1 LYKTINLLLQC
12 VKLKLMRGES
22 REGFLRL
29 IIVALL
35 LGLQMLSLSCY
46 AATFRVAAG
55 STDITPAEGAYLAG
69 YGPDRKSTGTADA
82 IFIKAALVETG
93 PDLLVLLTID
103 CIGLTRPDILAIE
116 ARIVQLL
123 PNAKVVVSST
133 HTHAGPDVVGIW
145 GPAMWRSGRDEEYIT
160 QLIDRAVTLVATT
173 ATQLQPATSRV
184 ASADLPLAWVENVS
198 EPELLDRRLSV
209 IQFVDD
215 EGISLLTLVNYAC
228 HPTVLGPDNTQVS
241 ADYVAGFYQKLTN
254 EIGGENLFF
263 QGAIGGWVQPLQ
275 GDRSHE
281 LALAHGESLAVAV
294 IDLLTDAQHNAYAPL
309 VFRRQQVDVPL
320 DNWGFRLLM
329 WLGVLERQTY
339 DGAMRTSVAWFNV
352 GEAEFVTHPGETSPA
367 YSLASR
373 EMMDA
378 RHSFVL
384 GLSQDAMGYILK
396 PEYFAEEVS
405 YPHAEYLTSVSAGA
419 SAGPLIMQ
427 ALAELVD

>member
-1 LYKTINLLLQC
+1 M
-12 VKLKLMRGES
+12 KL
-22 REGFLRL
+22 
-29 IIVALL
+29 IVVVLL
-35 LGLQMLSLSCY
+35 LGLQVFALSCY
-46 AATFRVAAG
+46 AETFRVAAG
-55 STDITPAEGAYLAG
+55 SVDITPGEGAFLAG
-69 YGPDRKSTGTADA
+69 YGPDRKSTSTADA
-82 IFIKAALVETG
+82 IHLKAALIETG
-93 PDLLVLLTID
+93 SDLLALLTID

-116 ARIVQLL
+116 AGVAQLL
-123 PNAKVVVSST
+123 PNAKIVVSST

-145 GPAMWRSGRDEEYIT
+145 GPAFWRSGRDEAYIA
-160 QLIDRAVTLVATT
+160 QLITRAVALVTTT
-173 ATQLQPATSRV
+173 ASRLQPATSRV

-215 EGISLLTLVNYAC
+215 GGLSLLTLVNYAC
-228 HPTVLGPDNTQVS
+228 HPTVLGPENTLVS
-241 ADYVAGFYQKLTN
+241 ADFLAGFYQKLTS

-275 GDRSHE
+275 GDRSHA
-281 LALAHGESLAVAV
+281 LALAHGESLAGAV
-294 IDLLTDAQHNAYAPL
+294 IDLLADAQNNAYAPL

-329 WLGVLERQTY
+329 WLGVLDRQTY

-367 YSLASR
+367 YSLESR
-373 EMMDA
+373 KLMNT

-396 PEYFAEEVS
+396 PEYFAEDVS
-405 YPHAEYLTSVSAGA
+405 YPHAEYLTSVSVGA

>member
-1 LYKTINLLLQC
+1 MRLVIVVLLVSLQT
-12 VKLKLMRGES
+12 
-22 REGFLRL
+22 F
-29 IIVALL
+29 A
-35 LGLQMLSLSCY
+35 LSCY
-46 AATFRVAAG
+46 AATYRVAAG
-55 STDITPAEGAYLAG
+55 SIDITPAEGTYLAG
-69 YGPDRKSTGTADA
+69 YGPDRKSTGTVDV
-82 IFIKAALVETG
+82 IHIKAALIETG
-93 PDLLVLLTID
+93 PDLLAMLTID

-116 ARIVQLL
+116 AGIALLL
-123 PNAKVVVSST
+123 PDTKVVVSST

-145 GPAMWRSGRDEEYIT
+145 GPAFWRSGRDEEYIA
-160 QLIDRAVTLVATT
+160 QLIDRAVALVAST
-173 ATQLQPATSRV
+173 ATQLQPATSKV
-184 ASADLPLAWVENVS
+184 ASADVPLAWVENVS

-209 IQFVDD
+209 IQFVDG
-215 EGISLLTLVNYAC
+215 EGVSLLTLVNYAC

-241 ADYVAGFYQKLTN
+241 ADYVAGFYRKLTN

-281 LALAHGESLAVAV
+281 LALAHGESLAIAV
-294 IDLLTDAQHNAYAPL
+294 INLLADAQSNAYAPL
-309 VFRRQQVDVPL
+309 VFRQQQVDVPL

-329 WLGVLERQTY
+329 WLGVYDRQTY

-373 EMMDA
+373 ELMDA

-396 PEYFAEEVS
+396 PEYFAKEVS
-405 YPHAEYLTSVSAGA
+405 YPHADYLTSVSVGA
-419 SAGPLIMQ
+419 SAGPLIME